1 MEDLQNNEPEQSGI
15 LPKIK
20 FSEFVQHP
28 VTAMLIIALFALGYL
43 FVKNETMYAGQVT
56 QQSVRITML
65 ETKVDVLTNQLRR
78 SDSLLSSASSKIM
91 VLQQLGKIK

>member
-1 MEDLQNNEPEQSGI
+1 MEETENNGAEQSGI

-28 VTAMLIIALFALGYL
+28 VTAMLIIALFGLGYL
-43 FVKNETMYAGQVT
+43 FVDNRLMYSTQISQQNTRIVT
-56 QQSVRITML
+56 L
-65 ETKVDVLTNQLRR
+65 EMKVDDLTNKLRR

>member
-1 MEDLQNNEPEQSGI
+1 MEELQNHEPEQSGI

-28 VTAMLIIALFALGYL
+28 VTAMLVIALFALGYL
-43 FVKNETMYAGQVT
+43 FVDNRVMYST
-56 QQSVRITML
+56 QISKQSTRIELL
-65 ETKVDVLTNQLRR
+65 EAKVDDLTNKLRR
-78 SDSLLSSASSKIM
+78 SDSLLSATSSKIM

>member
-1 MEDLQNNEPEQSGI
+1 MEELQNNEPEQGGL

-28 VTAMLIIALFALGYL
+28 VTAMLIIALSALGYL
-43 FVKNETMYAGQVT
+43 FVDNRVMYTT
-56 QQSVRITML
+56 QISQQNARIVLL
-65 ETKVDVLTNQLRR
+65 ELKVDDLTNKLRR